1 MYFYMDILYIM
12 ISSSVKTKMK
22 QNKSIFYSCPGT
34 AGGTGPVGPP
44 GPPGANGIVGS
55 TGPKGDPG
63 SFTGSLTYAKGININ
78 VTDSPVNDYE
88 LIGTHSFYLIT
99 SSNDTPANI
108 TGITAGSLGR
118 SLTLVNTSSVI
129 QTFRYEDSRSGEPN
143 RFVLGAANIVVTINR
158 TITFIYVTG
167 LTIGSET
174 NQSRWVMTSS
184 T

>member
-1 MYFYMDILYIM
+1 M
-12 ISSSVKTKMK
+12 ISSVKTKMK

-34 AGGTGPVGPP
+34 AGGIGPTGPVGSAGEDGID
-44 GPPGANGIVGS
+44 GP
-55 TGPKGDPG
+55 TGPQGVPG

-99 SSNDTPANI
+99 SSNDTPADI
-108 TGITAGSLGR
+108 TGIATGSLGR
-118 SLTLVNTSSVI
+118 SLTLVNTSSVA
-129 QTFRYEDSRSGEPN
+129 QTFLQEDSRSGEPN
-143 RFVLGAANIVVTINR
+143 RFVLGAANVVVNTNR

-167 LTIGSET
+167 LTIGSEM

>member
-1 MYFYMDILYIM
+1 
-12 ISSSVKTKMK
+12 MK
-22 QNKSIFYSCPGT
+22 QNKSIFYSCPGA
-34 AGGTGPVGPP
+34 AGGMGPIGPTGPAGADGIDGP
-44 GPPGANGIVGS
+44 

-63 SFTGSLTYAKGININ
+63 SFTGSLTYAKGIDIN

-99 SSNDTPANI
+99 SSNDTPADI

-118 SLTLVNTSSVI
+118 SLTLVNTSSVV
-129 QTFRYEDSRSGEPN
+129 QTFSQEDSRSGEPN
-143 RFVLGAANIVVTINR
+143 RFVLGSSDKSVNTNG